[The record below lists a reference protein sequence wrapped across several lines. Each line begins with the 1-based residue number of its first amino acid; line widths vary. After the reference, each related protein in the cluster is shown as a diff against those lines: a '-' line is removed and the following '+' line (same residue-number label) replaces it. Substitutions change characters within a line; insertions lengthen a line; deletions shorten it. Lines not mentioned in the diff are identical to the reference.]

1 MDEQLKQRLLGAT
14 IIVGLVVIF
23 VPMLFE
29 DPDHPKDK
37 AAAELSAPP
46 EPIEQKTIELPK
58 SAADIAQAEKPEN
71 KKAQKSAAE
80 TGYRV
85 IPLEDAPPPKP
96 AKAEPPPAPAEEA
109 AASAEEPVE
118 EVTEAPAEEE
128 DFTGTDEGGES
139 PVLGKP
145 GAKPTPTPKAALAE
159 PAKPGGKSAKLP
171 PAPPKKHAEIAEEEA
186 GQTSKAKLAESSAKK
201 QDKPKAPQPPK
212 PAEPV
217 AAKPKPTA
225 APPVAES
232 PAPRPAAPVSKTP
245 PPETLAKFTPPKPPE
260 PKHPAVPTETPSAWV
275 VQAGSFASES
285 NARGLAD
292 RLRKQSIAAYVET
305 IHGGSG
311 VTYRV
316 RVGPELN
323 RGRAEQVQKQIEGAV
338 GIKSLILPRK

>member
-29 DPDHPKDK
+29 DPGHPKDK
-37 AAAELSAPP
+37 AAVELSAPP
-46 EPIEQKTIELPK
+46 EPIEQKSIELPK
-58 SAADIAQAEKPEN
+58 SAADIAQAEQPEN
-71 KKAQKSAAE
+71 KKGQKTAAE

-96 AKAEPPPAPAEEA
+96 PKAEPPPEEA
-109 AASAEEPVE
+109 AASVEEPVE
-118 EVTEAPAEEE
+118 ETTEASAGEE
-128 DFTGTDEGGES
+128 DFTGTDEGGE
-139 PVLGKP
+139 PPALGKP
-145 GAKPTPTPKAALAE
+145 GAKQAPIPKAALAE
-159 PAKPGGKSAKLP
+159 PAKPGKSAKVP
-171 PAPPKKHAEIAEEEA
+171 PVPKPVEPA
-186 GQTSKAKLAESSAKK
+186 AKK
-201 QDKPKAPQPPK
+201 PQDKPKSPQQPK
-212 PAEPV
+212 PADPV
-217 AAKPKPTA
+217 AAKPALKPA
-225 APPVAES
+225 ATPVAES
-232 PAPRPAAPVSKTP
+232 PAASPKPAAPVPKTP
-245 PPETLAKFTPPKPPE
+245 PPETLAKLTPPKPPE
-260 PKHPAVPTETPSAWV
+260 PKHSAAPTETPSAWV

-285 NARGLAD
+285 NARGLAE